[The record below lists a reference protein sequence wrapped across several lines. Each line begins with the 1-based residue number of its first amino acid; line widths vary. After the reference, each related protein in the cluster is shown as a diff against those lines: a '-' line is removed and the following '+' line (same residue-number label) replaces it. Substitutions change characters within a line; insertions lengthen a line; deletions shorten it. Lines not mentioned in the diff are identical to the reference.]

1 MRKSIFE
8 IENRLDIDREFSNF
22 ISCLYEQGS
31 VRYNYSSMSF
41 YKFLSDYVFNLWD
54 YRDTFID
61 FDSYLEHIGILD
73 AYINGILPIP
83 EDVFL
88 NFLELILNLSEL
100 IRIRFVN
107 RNTTFSYNSIRVK
120 GIFEHN
126 IPLILERMNYESY
139 SDRDRI
145 MIRKRDSDVDSILE
159 LVPDDIQNLLLE
171 YNDIRN
177 NNVES
182 KQIILKKLDLFIEKD
197 KKKYKGLNASTY
209 DSIQIIVNKMGINH
223 PITEQPYSDLKSD
236 ELIKWYDKCFKLMIH
251 LIRIEDINEINADR
265 KKISG

>member
-8 IENRLDIDREFSNF
+8 IENRLDICSEYKRLL
-22 ISCLYEQGS
+22 SCLYERDSIFYDGL
-31 VRYNYSSMSF
+31 SMSLWRF
-41 YKFLSDYVFNLWD
+41 INEYVFNLWD

-61 FDSYLEHIGILD
+61 LESYLEHIGVLD
-73 AYINGILPIP
+73 YSSYGNVYIEEIP
-83 EDVFL
+83 FL
-88 NFLELILNLSEL
+88 NFLELLLNLKL
-100 IRIRFVN
+100 VIDGNYKF
-107 RNTTFSYNSIRVK
+107 NSICYSQKVREFIDRNV
-120 GIFEHN
+120 
-126 IPLILERMNYESY
+126 PLILEKMNYAKYNEY
-139 SDRDRI
+139 DRVL
-145 MIRKRDSDVDSILE
+145 IRKRDADVDSVLE
-159 LVPDDIQNLLLE
+159 LVPEDIQTLLLD

-177 NNVES
+177 NTLES
-182 KQIILKKLDLFIEKD
+182 KKTILKKLDLFIEKD

-251 LIRIEDINEINADR
+251 LIRIENINEINADR